1 MSVKCC
7 RLPGRMISS
16 LAVFYD
22 EVAHQFDLP
31 AYFGRNLDALWDVL
45 TTDVAG
51 PVEVIWE
58 HAAASRQAMGEDFDR
73 VADVLKAV
81 ALERDDF
88 QVRFQ

>member
-16 LAVFYD
+16 LDVFYD
-22 EVAHQFDLP
+22 EVTHQFDLP